1 MSHSGEGRP
10 RWLPTSQRR
19 ATTPPPP
26 PPPRELG
33 LGALADE
40 LRDVL
45 CNKPDTIDLRLGSP
59 VSPHG
64 LHSHPGG
71 ATTSSSG
78 SSGPPTTRKASNN
91 NSGELSA
98 GSSGSSNGGGGG
110 GGGGA
115 GGGSPTAESVRNS
128 GRSVRTGNIL
138 AAAPP
143 TENPPESS
151 CVRRSVGPAAT
162 GLLIQSGNPV
172 RSSSPVTPAKTGRSD
187 VLGSGMGNYG
197 HGNVMRGGGKHSD
210 FPAPMPVA
218 AGNIRLAGESM
229 LVRRAMES
237 GDPEE
242 VRKAGNEQYKKG
254 HFVEALRLYD
264 RALEI
269 SPDNAACRS
278 NRAAALTAL
287 GRLVEAVRECEEAV
301 HFDPNYGRAHQR
313 LVGLYL
319 RLGHVENARRH
330 LYYFGHQ
337 PDPGELQKLQ
347 IIERHISRCTDARK
361 IEDWKSALRE
371 GDAAIAAG
379 AESCPHLFALRA
391 EVLLKLHRLDEADS
405 SLSSLPKF
413 DLPLPSCS
421 QIKFFGMVGD
431 SYLCFVRAQVE
442 MSLGRFENAVSAAE
456 KSGQLD
462 PHNNEISVLLSKVR
476 AVARARARGND
487 LFNAGKFAEACSA
500 YGEGL
505 GYDPSNPVLYC
516 NRAACRSKLGQW
528 ERAIDDCNNA
538 LRIQPN
544 YTKAL
549 LRRAA
554 SNSKLERWSDAVHD
568 YEILRKDL
576 PDDNEVAEGLFQAQV
591 ALKKSRGE
599 EVYNMKFGGEVE
611 EIFDSDQFKAVVAS
625 PGVSVVH
632 FKRRSNIQCEQI
644 SPFVDTLCVR
654 YPSLNFLRVDIDE
667 SPAVARSENVRIV
680 PTFKIYKNGNRVKE
694 LVCPSQQVL
703 EYSVR
708 HYSL

>member
-1 MSHSGEGRP
+1 MSHSGERRP
-10 RWLPTSQRR
+10 RWPPTSQRR

-40 LRDVL
+40 FRDVL
-45 CNKPDTIDLRLGSP
+45 SNKPDTVDLRLESP
-59 VSPHG
+59 VSPFG

-78 SSGPPTTRKASNN
+78 SSGPPATRKASNN

-98 GSSGSSNGGGGG
+98 GSSGSSGGGGG
-110 GGGGA
+110 GGG
-115 GGGSPTAESVRNS
+115 GGGSPTAESVRHS
-128 GRSVRTGNIL
+128 GRSARTGNIL

-143 TENPPESS
+143 VDNPPESA
-151 CVRRSVGPAAT
+151 CGRRSVGPAAT

-172 RSSSPVTPAKTGRSD
+172 KSISPVTPVKTGRSD

-197 HGNVMRGGGKHSD
+197 HGSVMRGGGKHCDS
-210 FPAPMPVA
+210 PAPVPVA
-218 AGNIRLAGESM
+218 GGNIRLAGESM
-229 LVRRAMES
+229 LVRRAIES

-242 VRKAGNEQYKKG
+242 VRKAGNEKYKKG

-301 HFDPNYGRAHQR
+301 RIDPNYGRALQR
-313 LVGLYL
+313 LVGLCL
-319 RLGHVENARRH
+319 RLGQVENARRY

-337 PDPGELQKLQ
+337 PDPGELEKLQ
-347 IIERHISRCTDARK
+347 AVERCISRCADARK
-361 IEDWKSALRE
+361 IGDWKSALRE

-379 AESCPHLFALRA
+379 AESSPHLFTSRA
-391 EVLLKLHRLDEADS
+391 EALLKLNRLDEADS
-405 SLSSLPKF
+405 ALSNVPKF
-413 DLPLPSCS
+413 DFPLSSCS
-421 QIKFFGMVGD
+421 QTKFFGMVGD
-431 SYLCFVRAQVE
+431 SYLYFVRAQVE

-456 KSGQLD
+456 KAGQFD
-462 PHNNEISVLLSKVR
+462 PQNHEISVVLSKVR

-487 LFNAGKFAEACSA
+487 LFNAGKFSEASAA

-528 ERAIDDCNNA
+528 ERSIDDCNHA

-554 SNSKLERWSDAVHD
+554 SNSKLERWSEAVRD

-576 PDDNEVAEGLFQAQV
+576 PDDNEVAEGLFYAQV
-591 ALKKSRGE
+591 ALKKSRGD

-611 EIFDSDQFKAVVAS
+611 EISDSDQFKAAVAS

-644 SPFVDTLCVR
+644 SPFVDALCVR
-654 YPSLNFLRVDIDE
+654 YPFLNFLKVRV
-667 SPAVARSENVRIV
+667 
-680 PTFKIYKNGNRVKE
+680 
-694 LVCPSQQVL
+694 
-703 EYSVR
+703 
-708 HYSL
+708 